1 MPPDTPRGLAA
12 RSAAVAR
19 CASLV
24 EDDRLLQAAR
34 LADAAGLRPPLVLD
48 AHLADADADP
58 GPPPDEESESDESRP
73 PRLAHLRLLDR
84 FLPKARRMRALLA
97 SLKSDPNAPGN
108 DWIVQGEHMGRR
120 DVNIYYRVD
129 EETKS
134 KLTARIESPI
144 ARSVLV
150 PFLSVLNE
158 SELYAEWLPN
168 WTVPRLRVRRS
179 VKLAQSGRC
188 SQVVLVTVDL
198 PWPFS
203 AREAVLDA
211 CGVDDIDGDGDICV
225 LVRSLPE
232 EDAEGAAE
240 GSRDDTA
247 VRRDGEEHEENSCV
261 AEEEGPS
268 RRREAIEIP
277 APDESDV
284 VRIGFEGGFLFRAV
298 PREWWSAKRK
308 GGDAAKKKASSAS
321 SSSSWF
327 SGGWGESA
335 AIDDTAVE
343 EERGDSAAAPDAGD
357 SDSDPDHPDSSD
369 SDSDKILVSV
379 QMFIDPKIPFVPA
392 TLMHFMTRT
401 VLYTMWCML
410 LRVAE
415 GVRDGKMPKH
425 AAAIEAKRETLY
437 DWTRER
443 CGVMLARLFE
453 RGAGGGEGEASDET
467 RGE

>member
-1 MPPDTPRGLAA
+1 
-12 RSAAVAR
+12 
-19 CASLV
+19 
-24 EDDRLLQAAR
+24 
-34 LADAAGLRPPLVLD
+34 
-48 AHLADADADP
+48 
-58 GPPPDEESESDESRP
+58 
-73 PRLAHLRLLDR
+73 
-84 FLPKARRMRALLA
+84 
-97 SLKSDPNAPGN
+97 
-108 DWIVQGEHMGRR
+108 
-120 DVNIYYRVD
+120 
-129 EETKS
+129 
-134 KLTARIESPI
+134 
-144 ARSVLV
+144 
-150 PFLSVLNE
+150 
-158 SELYAEWLPN
+158 
-168 WTVPRLRVRRS
+168 VPRLRIRRS

-232 EDAEGAAE
+232 EDAEGAE
-240 GSRDDTA
+240 GSRDDDTA
-247 VRRDGEEHEENSCV
+247 VRDDGEEHEENSCV

-357 SDSDPDHPDSSD
+357 SDSDPDHPDHSD

-425 AAAIEAKRETLY
+425 AAAIEAKRRDAVRLDEGAVRG
-437 DWTRER
+437 DAREAVR
-443 CGVMLARLFE
+443 
-453 RGAGGGEGEASDET
+453 AGGGRGGGGGDAMRRGGSKLQYEGRKNASVSFFHDEARRT
-467 RGE
+467 ARPR

>member
-1 MPPDTPRGLAA
+1 M
-12 RSAAVAR
+12 
-19 CASLV
+19 
-24 EDDRLLQAAR
+24 
-34 LADAAGLRPPLVLD
+34 
-48 AHLADADADP
+48 
-58 GPPPDEESESDESRP
+58 
-73 PRLAHLRLLDR
+73 
-84 FLPKARRMRALLA
+84 
-97 SLKSDPNAPGN
+97 
-108 DWIVQGEHMGRR
+108 
-120 DVNIYYRVD
+120 
-129 EETKS
+129 
-134 KLTARIESPI
+134 
-144 ARSVLV
+144 
-150 PFLSVLNE
+150 
-158 SELYAEWLPN
+158 
-168 WTVPRLRVRRS
+168 PRLRVRRS

-203 AREAVLDA
+203 ARAAVLDA

-240 GSRDDTA
+240 GSHDETA
-247 VRRDGEEHEENSCV
+247 VLRDGEENEENSCV

-284 VRIGFEGGFLFRAV
+284 VRIGFEGGFC
-298 PREWWSAKRK
+298 SARCR
-308 GGDAAKKKASSAS
+308 G
-321 SSSSWF
+321 
-327 SGGWGESA
+327 SGGARRGRVATRRRRRRRRRRPRPRGSPAGGGESA
-335 AIDDTAVE
+335 AIDDTAVV

-379 QMFIDPKIPFVPA
+379 QLFIDPKIPFVPA

-453 RGAGGGEGEASDET
+453 RGAGGG
-467 RGE
+467 RGGDAMRRGGSKL